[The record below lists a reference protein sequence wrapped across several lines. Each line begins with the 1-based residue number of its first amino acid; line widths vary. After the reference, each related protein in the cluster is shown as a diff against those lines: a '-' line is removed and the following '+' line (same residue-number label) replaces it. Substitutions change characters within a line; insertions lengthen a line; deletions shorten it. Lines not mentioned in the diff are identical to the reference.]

1 MSVENTW
8 TPLLYTFYFLGQSPF
23 PSTSIASKSY
33 FKRLLLKLPILI
45 VFCASMY
52 GTIHF
57 FNTDFY
63 FAWHNEGLIVIHILL
78 ILSSIMTNLV
88 MTSRSLFRGSVCVQL
103 QQSFNALEMEFKN
116 LLPNKNVQLGKF
128 RNVFL
133 MKFFTVLISYIVLVF
148 AMTMSRIKTEYSH
161 TSFMIVLAFINDL
174 CALQVVL
181 YVDLTKFFLKT
192 ITGTFRKIAGEE
204 AKCVREAVI
213 RTELLVSTKKCYL
226 SISKTVD
233 KINEHFGP
241 FLLAYI
247 VQQFLA
253 VSYYIF
259 WVLDSKFSIGL
270 WPSIDNGSVLLCAL
284 LSLYLV
290 LNSCHKI
297 CTETQSIGSFLYEDD
312 YLVRGDGQ
320 RFLTL
325 IINQPI
331 KITTMDFFK
340 LDRSF
345 FASITIG
352 GITSAIM
359 LVQFRDN

>member
-1 MSVENTW
+1 MSLENTW

-23 PSTSIASKSY
+23 PSTSTISKSY

-52 GTIHF
+52 VTIHF
-57 FNTDFY
+57 FNKEFY
-63 FAWHNEGLIVIHILL
+63 FAWGNEGLDVISFLL
-78 ILSSIMTNLV
+78 ILSSLMTNLV
-88 MTSRSLFRGSVCVQL
+88 ITCRSLFRGSVCVQL
-103 QQSFNALEMEFKN
+103 QQSFSALEMEFQK
-116 LLPNKNVQLGKF
+116 LLPNRNVQFGKF
-128 RNVFL
+128 RTVFL
-133 MKFFTVLISYIVLVF
+133 MKFFAVLILYFVLVF
-148 AMTMSRIKTEYSH
+148 AMSMSRIKAEYSH
-161 TSFMIVLAFINDL
+161 TSLVVVLAFINDL

-192 ITGTFRKIAGEE
+192 ISHTFLNIDGAE

-213 RTELLVSTKKCYL
+213 RTELLLSTKKCYL

-253 VSYYIF
+253 VSYDIF
-259 WVLDSKFSIGL
+259 WVFVSKLSAGL
-270 WPSIDNGSVLLCAL
+270 WPSLDNGSVLLCDL
-284 LSLYLV
+284 LSLFLL
-290 LNSCHKI
+290 LNSCHKMSF
-297 CTETQSIGSFLYEDD
+297 ETQTIRSFLYEDD
-312 YLVRGDGQ
+312 YLIRGDGQ

-325 IINQPI
+325 IINQPM
-331 KITTMDFFK
+331 KITTMHFFD

-345 FASITIG
+345 FAALTVG
-352 GITSAIM
+352 GITTAIV
-359 LVQFRDN
+359 LVQFQNY